1 MFFGR
6 SRDIAELR
14 RALLGERRFVAV
26 VGSSGCGKSSLVEA
40 GLLPRLLGEQPP
52 AGRPWRD
59 IPLRPQRAPVAQ
71 LAAALARLAR
81 EEQPDSFGRLHTAN
95 ARQPVPRHAAAD
107 HNRVGRGGP
116 RDPPGPGDPGAGLR
130 GPVRGAVPLREH
142 RIVLCSLVVAAS
154 QPMTVAGCRV
164 QASVALRGSGH
175 SPRGSLDA
183 VPIEPRRKR
192 SAGRRPSAS
201 F

>member
-1 MFFGR
+1 MMDGATATRTACPFPGLRPFWREEAPMFFGR

-130 GPVRGAVPLREH
+130 GPVRGAVPLR
-142 RIVLCSLVVAAS
+142 
-154 QPMTVAGCRV
+154 
-164 QASVALRGSGH
+164 
-175 SPRGSLDA
+175 
-183 VPIEPRRKR
+183 
-192 SAGRRPSAS
+192 AGRDRGDLPLFRDEAQVFANLLLEATRAGEPKIS
-201 F
+201 